1 LAGELTLLNAKTP
14 HEQWPDIV
22 VLAGVGVINYAI
34 QFPRK
39 GLGDNHPPPAPGVVR
54 GKPPP
59 MYAITVESD
68 ALNLSIAGATNEM
81 RAFCRDRPVF
91 DWGASCIRRTHWRPA
106 RPRFF

>member
-34 QFPRK
+34 QSPCK
-39 GLGDNHPPPAPGVVR
+39 GLRDDHPPPAPGVVR
-54 GKPPP
+54 GNPPP

-81 RAFCRDRPVF
+81 RAFAGIGRCSTGGLP
-91 DWGASCIRRTHWRPA
+91 CIRRTHWRPA

>member
-1 LAGELTLLNAKTP
+1 MAGELTLLNAKTP

-39 GLGDNHPPPAPGVVR
+39 GLSDNHPPPAPGVVR

-59 MYAITVESD
+59 MSITVESD

-81 RAFCRDRPVF
+81 RAFAGIGRC
-91 DWGASCIRRTHWRPA
+91 
-106 RPRFF
+106 

>member
-39 GLGDNHPPPAPGVVR
+39 GLT
-54 GKPPP
+54 
-59 MYAITVESD
+59 ITLHQRREWC
-68 ALNLSIAGATNEM
+68 AAN
-81 RAFCRDRPVF
+81 RRPCTPSP
-91 DWGASCIRRTHWRPA
+91 WNQTH
-106 RPRFF
+106 